1 MNLRM
6 RVLTFTALG
15 LVAMFVFPLRADE
28 PAKGNRTQQASPA
41 PDEALRRLKE
51 GNARFVADMPNMAEP
66 ASKKRIQLSGGQRPI
81 AVVLTCA
88 DSRVAPEIVFDKG
101 LGMLFV
107 QADRKAENS
116 AARWAGR
123 VRSAVAKRRE
133 AGAVRATG
141 LLPSRSGDSRRQFSF
156 EGPRWTFRDSV

>member
-15 LVAMFVFPLRADE
+15 LVAMFVFSLRADE
-28 PAKGNRTQQASPA
+28 PAKGNLTQQASPA

-88 DSRVAPEIVFDKG
+88 G
-101 LGMLFV
+101 
-107 QADRKAENS
+107 
-116 AARWAGR
+116 
-123 VRSAVAKRRE
+123 
-133 AGAVRATG
+133 
-141 LLPSRSGDSRRQFSF
+141 PSRIYQHQQNNQATFTGSR
-156 EGPRWTFRDSV
+156 GPRRRRGG